1 MLNGGH
7 MNQQANSTKSSA
19 DSDLDHVETVREF
32 ALITRGEHPK
42 WEGDRIANSDGFAF
56 RLGREQ
62 GEAAY
67 ELVRSLGIA
76 ETQYSLLT
84 GLPPGSLR
92 RMSAQIKRGIADAKA
107 YPSSS
112 EERSNG

>member
-1 MLNGGH
+1 
-7 MNQQANSTKSSA
+7 MNTEANSTKTSA
-19 DSDLDHVETVREF
+19 DTSLDHIETVQEF

-62 GEAAY
+62 SEAAY

-92 RMSAQIKRGIADAKA
+92 RMSAQIKRGISDAKA
-107 YPSSS
+107 NLSSS
-112 EERSNG
+112 DTGANR